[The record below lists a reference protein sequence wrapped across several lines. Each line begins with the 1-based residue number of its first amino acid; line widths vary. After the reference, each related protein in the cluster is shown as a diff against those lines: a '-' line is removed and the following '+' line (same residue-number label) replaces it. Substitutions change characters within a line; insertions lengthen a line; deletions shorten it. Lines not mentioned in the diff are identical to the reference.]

1 MSMTYKEVKKL
12 TGSTYQLKG
21 DKTKYINPKT
31 GKWYNV
37 KDVRKRYLRY
47 SSAKQKQIA
56 YDKRTAKLQ
65 DFKERNARA
74 KAEINYVTTGFTR
87 IFGIILCFMLI
98 IMIIRITQGNQPP
111 TFTGLLEKLSTAP
124 VPTIPFINSSSITI
138 GNGGALFGWLTDFLR
153 LFVDMFNVSIFLI
166 NGLMS
171 ILTYV
176 LWLLQWIFS
185 A

>member
-1 MSMTYKEVKKL
+1 MADIKKKHSREVYSRARDIQRYRKKVEFEQRVTEYNKQNKERSQAVQ
-12 TGSTYQLKG
+12 Y
-21 DKTKYINPKT
+21 
-31 GKWYNV
+31 
-37 KDVRKRYLRY
+37 Y
-47 SSAKQKQIA
+47 SSA
-56 YDKRTAKLQ
+56 
-65 DFKERNARA
+65 
-74 KAEINYVTTGFTR
+74 FTKVLGVVFC
-87 IFGIILCFMLI
+87 IMLI

-138 GNGGALFGWLTDFLR
+138 GNGGTLFGWLTDFLR
-153 LFVDMFNVSIFLI
+153 LFVDMFNVIIFLI
-166 NGLMS
+166 NGFMS